1 MTNNYLTGLIGTDRQ
16 NTYHIHRRW
25 EAGGDFCYR
34 GGIHHAGL
42 AQLSEHIKDEYPA
55 VFVRRVVNPY
65 GASAVENP
73 NFLPFRV
80 VVLFVLRSNQKSSFG
95 LLSIGGREGVIDF
108 ILRRKVGYRFCLQ
121 IGEVER
127 HVTSEF

>member
-1 MTNNYLTGLIGTDRQ
+1 MTNNYLTRLIGTDRQ

-80 VVLFVLRSNQKSSFG
+80 VVLFVLRSNQESSFSF
-95 LLSIGGREGVIDF
+95 LCIGGREGVVDF
-108 ILRRKVGYRFCLQ
+108 IRCREVGYRFSVQVSEIERLVT
-121 IGEVER
+121 GE
-127 HVTSEF
+127 F